1 MRQLFTQ
8 FSLILLSYLLV
19 AQLIKSETP
28 QLYVEKIHDDIIQ
41 VVIEKQSIYED
52 RPEEFIKSISKSL
65 EPLVDFKRI
74 SRNVMGKHY
83 KMASQDQRDKFQEIF
98 KSTLLE
104 TYSKTLAEFKNE
116 EIRIIPSINSS
127 NKPNREK
134 VYLEIVTSTKIYPAF
149 YDMYLN
155 KKNQWKLINIVI
167 NGVNLGVTFRNQFY
181 SLMKDQE
188 NDIDKVID
196 LWIASF

>member
-28 QLYVEKIHDDIIQ
+28 QLYVKKIHDDIIQ

>member
-8 FSLILLSYLLV
+8 FSLILLFYFLQ
-19 AQLIKSETP
+19 AQSIQSETP
-28 QLYVEKIHDDIIQ
+28 QQYVEKVHADIIQ
-41 VVIEKQSIYED
+41 VIIEKQSIYKD
-52 RPEEFIKSISKSL
+52 QPEEFIESIAKSL

-83 KMASQDQRDKFQEIF
+83 KIASQDQRDKFQEIF

-116 EIRIIPSINSS
+116 EIRIIPSLNSS

-134 VYLEIVTSTKIYPAF
+134 VHLEIVTSTKIYPAF

-167 NGVNLGVTFRNQFY
+167 NGVNLGLTFRNQFY

>member
-116 EIRIIPSINSS
+116 EIKIIPSLNSS

-134 VYLEIVTSTKIYPAF
+134 VHLEIVTSTKVYPAF

-155 KKNQWKLINIVI
+155 KKNEWKLINIVI
-167 NGVNLGVTFRNQFY
+167 NGVNLGLTFRNQFY

-188 NDIDKVID
+188 NDIDKVMD

>member
-19 AQLIKSETP
+19 AQLVKSETP

-134 VYLEIVTSTKIYPAF
+134 VHLEIVTSTKIYPAF

>member
-19 AQLIKSETP
+19 AQLVKSETP

>member
-1 MRQLFTQ
+1 MRQLFTP

-19 AQLIKSETP
+19 AQLVKSETP

-116 EIRIIPSINSS
+116 EIRIIPSVNSS

-134 VYLEIVTSTKIYPAF
+134 VHLEIVTSTKIYPAF

>member
-1 MRQLFTQ
+1 M
-8 FSLILLSYLLV
+8 
-19 AQLIKSETP
+19 
-28 QLYVEKIHDDIIQ
+28 
-41 VVIEKQSIYED
+41 
-52 RPEEFIKSISKSL
+52 
-65 EPLVDFKRI
+65 DFKRI

-83 KMASQDQRDKFQEIF
+83 KIASQDQRDKFHEIF
-98 KSTLLE
+98 KSTLLA

-116 EIRIIPSINSS
+116 EIRIIPSLNSS

-134 VYLEIVTSTKIYPAF
+134 VHLEIVTSTKIYPAF

-167 NGVNLGVTFRNQFY
+167 NGVNLGLTFRNQFY

>member
-19 AQLIKSETP
+19 AQLVKSETP

-116 EIRIIPSINSS
+116 EIRIIPSVNSS

-134 VYLEIVTSTKIYPAF
+134 VHLEIVTSTKIYPAF

>member
-8 FSLILLSYLLV
+8 FSLILLSYLLL
-19 AQLIKSETP
+19 AQSTRSETP
-28 QLYVEKIHDDIIQ
+28 QHYVEKIHADIIQ
-41 VVIEKQSIYED
+41 VIIEKQSTYKD
-52 RPEEFIKSISKSL
+52 QPEEFIESIAKSL

-83 KMASQDQRDKFQEIF
+83 KIASQDQRDKFQEIF

-134 VYLEIVTSTKIYPAF
+134 VHLEIVTSTKIYPAF

-167 NGVNLGVTFRNQFY
+167 NGVNLGLTFRNQFY

>member
-134 VYLEIVTSTKIYPAF
+134 VHLEIVTSTKIYPAF